1 MASSHY
7 ATLLWRIAL
16 PTGLVALAL
25 FVLVITVSAD
35 SPPPASDNWTVDDE
49 TSIYGRDIIVQ
60 GNLTIT
66 ARGDLTLR
74 NLTLTMDCPMDRGS
88 GIYIQERGKLMMD
101 NVSVLSS
108 DPDLHYW
115 FEIHGV
121 AEISGCD
128 VQDVAANG
136 RSPSNW
142 NWIRGGVQLYNDDI
156 LLKDSVFHDSQRINA
171 YVYGCSPTI
180 INCTFSRAEYLHT
193 YTRIGSDSELGT
205 ILGLFTDATGLF
217 LVKADPSIDRCTFS
231 HNGIPGSVLDLYY
244 THERNNAVA
253 TMGRGILAYESSPSI
268 SNCTFER
275 NGEQPEDRVVDW
287 TYQYFRDFVLG
298 YRPVEGGL
306 ACIGADARPTVTGC
320 TFVGNDAY
328 GVFGDQGGLPTLL
341 EGCLV
346 RGTRAFWGS
355 QFYPYTAGVF
365 TFQGSGSMRI
375 SNTSMVNN
383 SVGANINV
391 YGTSLVL
398 VNVTA
403 SHNVSELADNII
415 LGPGTHEIS
424 LCRLESG
431 ADVLANIWIGH
442 SPSDPPIVHING
454 STIVGGRYAIR
465 NAGYPYVYIRLIE
478 CKIWGQAEAA
488 FLLWDAKVDCVDCD
502 LPERIYPPSGYEYL
516 RTVVNIFYYLEIS
529 VLWQND
535 APIRGAYVQ
544 VENTTGA
551 FLCGG
556 ISDANGTI
564 GRQPVLSRSLFQYG
578 GVVEVSHSPLRLE
591 TALRNITFPI
601 QRHVFVG
608 NSKATV
614 TVQDPIW
621 PFLHVLSPPDGH
633 LQNSTTLEVK
643 GVVVELESGLDSV
656 EVSLDGTTW
665 VEASTANMNWT
676 LVLAVGEGV
685 HIITVRATD
694 MAGNEARATVANVT
708 IDLTPPEIRIQVPEH
723 QGALRNRT
731 TAWIVG
737 RTEPGTRVLIDQKH
751 EIVDLKGTFMAQV
764 YLTREGRNDFW
775 VTIIDHAGNTN
786 RTMATFTRDTRPPTI
801 LLDSIPDLTNETIL
815 EVSGT
820 VTEVHLGSLTLNG
833 VPLMNRTFHTTVALV
848 EGANTITVIAIDV
861 VGNSAVVEHVVTLDT
876 VIPYAEM
883 DSPTGDHTTSWTTL
897 NVRGIVRGG
906 FETITVNGHKVEA
919 SSGAFQRIV
928 TLSEGLNLVTV
939 NVTDAAGNHWNWT
952 CKVTLDTHPP
962 VITLE
967 GDPDGTITNRDAIEI
982 RGTVEGATV
991 LMVGGEPVDPT
1002 GGFVHSVA
1010 LDETGPD
1017 GEPNFILIVASDG
1030 AGNVATTVV
1039 RVFKDTS
1046 APILFLDALAPTTR
1060 DRYVLVTGRLENASD
1075 LASLTVNGAP
1085 LAVAANGTFRGLV
1098 TLDVGPNTLLVRAI
1112 DHTGNKAVRV
1122 LMTERLPPT
1131 ADDPADL
1138 WWWAIP
1144 LSLFVASLLV
1154 TIIIGQRGIF
1164 KNEEDRT
1171 RL

>member
-1 MASSHY
+1 
-7 ATLLWRIAL
+7 
-16 PTGLVALAL
+16 
-25 FVLVITVSAD
+25 
-35 SPPPASDNWTVDDE
+35 
-49 TSIYGRDIIVQ
+49 
-60 GNLTIT
+60 
-66 ARGDLTLR
+66 
-74 NLTLTMDCPMDRGS
+74 
-88 GIYIQERGKLMMD
+88 
-101 NVSVLSS
+101 
-108 DPDLHYW
+108 
-115 FEIHGV
+115 
-121 AEISGCD
+121 
-128 VQDVAANG
+128 
-136 RSPSNW
+136 
-142 NWIRGGVQLYNDDI
+142 
-156 LLKDSVFHDSQRINA
+156 
-171 YVYGCSPTI
+171 
-180 INCTFSRAEYLHT
+180 
-193 YTRIGSDSELGT
+193 
-205 ILGLFTDATGLF
+205 
-217 LVKADPSIDRCTFS
+217 
-231 HNGIPGSVLDLYY
+231 
-244 THERNNAVA
+244 
-253 TMGRGILAYESSPSI
+253 
-268 SNCTFER
+268 
-275 NGEQPEDRVVDW
+275 
-287 TYQYFRDFVLG
+287 
-298 YRPVEGGL
+298 
-306 ACIGADARPTVTGC
+306 
-320 TFVGNDAY
+320 
-328 GVFGDQGGLPTLL
+328 
-341 EGCLV
+341 
-346 RGTRAFWGS
+346 
-355 QFYPYTAGVF
+355 
-365 TFQGSGSMRI
+365 
-375 SNTSMVNN
+375 
-383 SVGANINV
+383 
-391 YGTSLVL
+391 
-398 VNVTA
+398 
-403 SHNVSELADNII
+403 
-415 LGPGTHEIS
+415 
-424 LCRLESG
+424 
-431 ADVLANIWIGH
+431 
-442 SPSDPPIVHING
+442 
-454 STIVGGRYAIR
+454 
-465 NAGYPYVYIRLIE
+465 
-478 CKIWGQAEAA
+478 
-488 FLLWDAKVDCVDCD
+488 
-502 LPERIYPPSGYEYL
+502 
-516 RTVVNIFYYLEIS
+516 
-529 VLWQND
+529 
-535 APIRGAYVQ
+535 
-544 VENTTGA
+544 
-551 FLCGG
+551 
-556 ISDANGTI
+556 
-564 GRQPVLSRSLFQYG
+564 
-578 GVVEVSHSPLRLE
+578 
-591 TALRNITFPI
+591 
-601 QRHVFVG
+601 
-608 NSKATV
+608 
-614 TVQDPIW
+614 
-621 PFLHVLSPPDGH
+621 
-633 LQNSTTLEVK
+633 
-643 GVVVELESGLDSV
+643 
-656 EVSLDGTTW
+656 
-665 VEASTANMNWT
+665 
-676 LVLAVGEGV
+676 
-685 HIITVRATD
+685 
-694 MAGNEARATVANVT
+694 
-708 IDLTPPEIRIQVPEH
+708 
-723 QGALRNRT
+723 
-731 TAWIVG
+731 
-737 RTEPGTRVLIDQKH
+737 
-751 EIVDLKGTFMAQV
+751 
-764 YLTREGRNDFW
+764 
-775 VTIIDHAGNTN
+775 
-786 RTMATFTRDTRPPTI
+786 MATFTRDTRPPTI